1 MSRASTRFIA
11 RLLVAVLLLAQ
22 WSIAAYA
29 CPGLGATAPAM
40 RIDTAAATAAGT
52 ATATAPEGEMPGCTG
67 MVAALDQDATN
78 LCAEHCKVGQQ
89 SHEVPALSVPLPWLS
104 ALYAVPLVPLAL
116 PPARPWTSTLDAL
129 VAASPPLAVLHCI
142 YRT

>member
-40 RIDTAAATAAGT
+40 RIDTAAAAGT
-52 ATATAPEGEMPGCTG
+52 ATVTEGEMPGCTG

-78 LCAEHCKVGQQ
+78 LCAEHCKLGQQ
-89 SHEVPALSVPLPWLS
+89 SHEVPAVSVPLPWLS

>member
-29 CPGLGATAPAM
+29 CPGLGSATPAM
-40 RIDTAAATAAGT
+40 RIGPAMVAAPAATAEA
-52 ATATAPEGEMPGCTG
+52 EMPGCTG

-89 SHEVPALSVPLPWLS
+89 SHEVPAVSVPQPWLS

-142 YRT
+142 YRS

>member
-40 RIDTAAATAAGT
+40 RIDTAAAAGT
-52 ATATAPEGEMPGCTG
+52 ATATATEGEMPGCTG

-78 LCAEHCKVGQQ
+78 LCAEHCKLGQQ
-89 SHEVPALSVPLPWLS
+89 SHEVPAVSVPLPWLS

>member
-1 MSRASTRFIA
+1 MSRASTRLLA

-29 CPGLGATAPAM
+29 CPGLGSAAPAM
-40 RIDTAAATAAGT
+40 RMGAALAAGAAHTADTAEA
-52 ATATAPEGEMPGCTG
+52 EMPGCTG
-67 MVAALDQDATN
+67 MVAALDQDAAN

-89 SHEVPALSVPLPWLS
+89 SHEVPAVAVPLPWLS
-104 ALYAVPLVPLAL
+104 ALYAVPLVPLAP

-129 VAASPPLAVLHCI
+129 VAAAPPLAVLHCS
-142 YRT
+142 YRS